1 MNIQR
6 PAVERGKYFTPLS
19 LTEPEPAEIK
29 IASREEY
36 ECNFIHAGH
45 SVYVKGLFHIAVR
58 LFEFQNPDCISL
70 SGKFYVDCVVNM

>member
-6 PAVERGKYFTPLS
+6 PAVEHRKSFTPLS

-45 SVYVKGLFHIAVR
+45 SVYVKGLFHIAVS
-58 LFEFQNPDCISL
+58 LFEFQNSDCIGL
-70 SGKFYVDCVVNM
+70 SGKFYVDCVV